1 MVTLNKFLESNITN
15 VTRFL
20 SELHV
25 SYTKTTTSNADMFQK
40 YPGRPDDINDN
51 WTGTTSDETDVIILH
66 RFFHKHADQI
76 GKELLSHSHPIFDGN
91 GSAVSGK
98 QAWDNFCALLVDLGP
113 PLEAP
118 RLSGLNS
125 SENREY
131 LEFMSKY
138 SNRNT
143 GPVENL
149 FMETN
154 IRVGYLF
161 SLRKNSNLSYN

>member
-1 MVTLNKFLESNITN
+1 
-15 VTRFL
+15 
-20 SELHV
+20 
-25 SYTKTTTSNADMFQK
+25 MFQK

-76 GKELLSHSHPIFDGN
+76 GKELLSHSHSIGN

-118 RLSGLNS
+118 RLSSSIS
-125 SENREY
+125 SESLDY

-143 GPVENL
+143 GPVEHL
-149 FMETN
+149 FMETDSQ
-154 IRVGYLF
+154 VGYPFFVQRTFKSELELGGCC
-161 SLRKNSNLSYN
+161 SLRSTVVKY